1 MEDMEDKYQEYV
13 DNVLWEVRKSV
24 EKLVKI
30 LNSQE
35 FDSYENQTTFGIGAC
50 INLLDS
56 LREDERCT
64 PEYEKKIDD
73 VECHLKKTLRGYN
86 EVNETVK
93 SENKCERLLKVINI
107 LDKLAY
113 SDLVAGVWK
122 GLETYIAEDD
132 RIKVAHRLVEG
143 VIEIVGKGY
152 FNLFRDFLRDFCLEY
167 FPKGFRNGRDA
178 LLLCASMPPEL
189 LPKCSGKMKL
199 KDYYDLL
206 LKLGFV
212 TEEEEASKTRERA
225 LDLLGKSYSNCYG
238 DSFTNRKGSFEPLEN
253 LTQGDE
259 MKEAL
264 VSDFP
269 RFYKMMPAWFKERLC
284 LATDHTQTG
293 GQCG

>member
-1 MEDMEDKYQEYV
+1 MEDKYQEFV
-13 DNVLWEVRKSV
+13 DDFLWGFRKSF
-24 EKLVKI
+24 EKMDKI
-30 LNSQE
+30 ADSQE
-35 FDSYENQTTFGIGAC
+35 FDSYENRITFEIGAK
-50 INLLDS
+50 INFFDS
-56 LREDERCT
+56 LREDEWCT
-64 PEYEKKIDD
+64 PEDEKFLNDM
-73 VECHLKKTLRGYN
+73 ECRSKKMLRGFI

-93 SENKCERLLKVINI
+93 SENEWERLLRVSNI
-107 LDKLAY
+107 QTKLAY
-113 SDLVAGVWK
+113 NQLVVIIW
-122 GLETYIAEDD
+122 ETVETCIAEDD
-132 RIKVAHRLVEG
+132 RVKVALRLFEG
-143 VIEIVGKGY
+143 AIEIVDKSN
-152 FNLFRDFLRDFCLEY
+152 FNLFRDFLRVFCLEY

-253 LTQGDE
+253 LTQGDD

-284 LATDHTQTG
+284 LTTNDAQTG

>member
-1 MEDMEDKYQEYV
+1 MEDMEDKYQEFV
-13 DNVLWEVRKSV
+13 DDFSREVRKSS
-24 EKLVKI
+24 EKMVKI

-35 FDSYENQTTFGIGAC
+35 FDSYENQTTFAIGAAT
-50 INLLDS
+50 NLIYS

-64 PEYEKKIDD
+64 PEVENVINDRTKKM
-73 VECHLKKTLRGYN
+73 LRLYN
-86 EVNETVK
+86 EINETVK
-93 SENKCERLLKVINI
+93 SENESELLRLTNI
-107 LDKLAY
+107 LDKLLY
-113 SDLVAGVWK
+113 SDLVAGIWK
-122 GLETYIAEDD
+122 NAENYIAEDD
-132 RIKVAHRLVEG
+132 RVNVAHRILEG
-143 VIEIVGKGY
+143 AIEIVDKNN
-152 FNLFRDFLRDFCLEY
+152 FNLFRDFLRDYCLAH

-212 TEEEEASKTRERA
+212 TEEEETSKTRERA